1 MAESTSSPPFQW
13 SHIPN
18 IGFGIPPTTSSNGF
32 SYGVSAHLP
41 DSIALTK
48 VNKRLDEVD
57 LTIAQW
63 KKDQE
68 RLDKSDGDLN
78 DKMNYLQES
87 TTKKVRDLGDT
98 IARWED
104 TVSQQ
109 QESIDYQRKQLKNLK
124 YCFFYVIMIT
134 SAHLVF
140 LLSK

>member
-41 DSIALTK
+41 DSIALAK
-48 VNKRLDEVD
+48 VNKRLDEVEKRINEVD
-57 LTIAQW
+57 LTVAQW
-63 KKDQE
+63 DKDQLKQDDRME
-68 RLDKSDGDLN
+68 N
-78 DKMNYLQES
+78 QHQW
-87 TTKKVRDLGDT
+87 TTREIKNLGDN
-98 IARWED
+98 IARWEE

-109 QESIDYQRKQLKNLK
+109 QESIDHQRKQLKNLK
-124 YCFFYVIMIT
+124 YCFFYAILMT
-134 SAHLVF
+134 SAHLIF